1 MNVVILGCGR
11 VGSMLA
17 TNMSREGHD
26 VTIID
31 LNPDSFRRLG
41 DYFEGKTIVGSGVD
55 EDVLRRAGIEK
66 ADAFVAVTNG
76 DNRNIMS
83 TQIAKERFQVPKSV
97 ARINDPI
104 RAAVYNELG
113 IATFCVASIGA
124 GIMKDFLTDKPYR
137 SVEDYIALAP
147 DMEG

>member
-31 LNPDSFRRLG
+31 LNPDAFRRLG
-41 DYFEGKTIVGSGVD
+41 DDFEGKTVIGSGVD
-55 EDVLRRAGIEK
+55 EDVLRRAGVEQ
-66 ADAFVAVTNG
+66 ADAFVSVTNG

-83 TQIAKERFQVPKSV
+83 AQIAKKRFNVPKAV

-104 RAAVYNELG
+104 RAAVFNELG
-113 IATFCVASIGA
+113 IDTFCVALMGA
-124 GIMKDFLTDKPYR
+124 GIIEDHINGKPFKP
-137 SVEDYIALAP
+137 VEEYAALRP
-147 DMEG
+147 EMDL